1 MKTGLCI
8 CDGTGQIPY
17 RHIQSIQKP
26 LSNLN
31 KMDKYISK

>member
-1 MKTGLCI
+1 MKTGSYI

-17 RHIQSIQKP
+17 RNIQSIQKP
-26 LSNLN
+26 LLNLN